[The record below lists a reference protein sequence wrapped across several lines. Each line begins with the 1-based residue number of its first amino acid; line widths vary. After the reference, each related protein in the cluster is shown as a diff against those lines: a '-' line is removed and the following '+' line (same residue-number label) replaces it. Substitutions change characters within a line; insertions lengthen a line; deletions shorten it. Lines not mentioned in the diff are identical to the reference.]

1 MHLSRRFVIV
11 FVSFFASLAILRS
24 AVAAQAY
31 VIVDSK
37 TGYIL
42 EEQEPGKNFK
52 WAA

>member
-1 MHLSRRFVIV
+1 MRFSNRLFAVFFTFLASAAIV
-11 FVSFFASLAILRS
+11 RS

-42 EEQEPGKNFK
+42 EGN
-52 WAA
+52 